1 MDIFQMSLSA
11 SVLIVAVVII
21 RALALH
27 KLPKKMFLVLWGVV
41 ICRLLIPFSI
51 PFRFSFYTGID
62 IAKHIFAERTAVS
75 FPLKMT
81 SIPNMVN
88 MPGTAEPMG
97 VGAVGASTISI
108 SPIEIVWL
116 VGMCACALY
125 FIAGY
130 TKCRREFKTSLPV
143 ENDFVALWPRE
154 YPWRRPVQ
162 IRQSDRIKTPL
173 TYGIFRPVVL
183 LPKTTDW
190 TDKTQLRYILTHEFV
205 HIQRFDTLTKLLL
218 ASVLCLHW
226 FNPLVWVMYVL
237 ANRDIELSCDETVV
251 QAFGETTKSAYAMTL
266 IGLEERKNRLTPL
279 CNNFSQNAIEERIVS
294 IMKMKKTSLIG
305 MILALALVIGIP
317 IIFATSA
324 NTAGQTRV
332 QEPNPC
338 LQRPSELTANT
349 AGQTGDQ
356 EPSVRRLVPLR
367 SRNIDIAPVNKDGPY
382 TAMSMFDQATGK
394 DRISLDEGKSWMTV
408 EWYSYNE
415 YKTWLEQ
422 EKEKLQAVVDY
433 NQTLT
438 GKKGW
443 TPSPVRFMW
452 NQGLMDEV
460 VRQEERVLRDIK
472 NGALVTKSIDGRAVD
487 ASMLDDDDDVMMTF
501 AIENSGFKRTC

>member
-1 MDIFQMSLSA
+1 
-11 SVLIVAVVII
+11 
-21 RALALH
+21 
-27 KLPKKMFLVLWGVV
+27 
-41 ICRLLIPFSI
+41 
-51 PFRFSFYTGID
+51 
-62 IAKHIFAERTAVS
+62 
-75 FPLKMT
+75 
-81 SIPNMVN
+81 
-88 MPGTAEPMG
+88 
-97 VGAVGASTISI
+97 
-108 SPIEIVWL
+108 
-116 VGMCACALY
+116 MCACALY

-130 TKCRREFKTSLPV
+130 IKCRREFKTSLPV
-143 ENDFVALWPRE
+143 ENDFAALWPRE

-183 LPKTTDW
+183 LSKTTDW
-190 TDKTQLRYILTHEFV
+190 TDETQLRYILTHEFV

-226 FNPLVWVMYVL
+226 FNPLMWVMYVL

-317 IIFATSA
+317 TVFATSA
-324 NTAGQTRV
+324 NTAGQT
-332 QEPNPC
+332 
-338 LQRPSELTANT
+338 
-349 AGQTGDQ
+349 GGQ

-367 SRNIDIAPVNKDGPY
+367 SRNIDIALALALGNKDGPY
-382 TAMSMFDQATGK
+382 TVMSMFDQATGK
-394 DRISLDEGKSWMTV
+394 DRISLDEGKTWMTV
-408 EWYSYNE
+408 EWYSYEE

-422 EKEKLQAVVDY
+422 EKKNLQAIVDY

-443 TPSPVRFMW
+443 TPSPDRFMW
-452 NQGLMDEV
+452 NQGLMDEI
-460 VRQEERVLRDIK
+460 VRQYKRTLQDIK
-472 NGALVTKSIDGRAVD
+472 NGALVTKSIDGRTVD
-487 ASMLDDDDDVMMTF
+487 GSMLDDDDDVMMTF
-501 AIENSGFKRTC
+501 KIENSGFRRSW

>member
-1 MDIFQMSLSA
+1 M
-11 SVLIVAVVII
+11 
-21 RALALH
+21 
-27 KLPKKMFLVLWGVV
+27 
-41 ICRLLIPFSI
+41 
-51 PFRFSFYTGID
+51 
-62 IAKHIFAERTAVS
+62 
-75 FPLKMT
+75 
-81 SIPNMVN
+81 
-88 MPGTAEPMG
+88 
-97 VGAVGASTISI
+97 
-108 SPIEIVWL
+108 
-116 VGMCACALY
+116 
-125 FIAGY
+125 
-130 TKCRREFKTSLPV
+130 
-143 ENDFVALWPRE
+143 
-154 YPWRRPVQ
+154 Q

-218 ASVLCLHW
+218 TSALCIHW

-237 ANRDIELSCDETVV
+237 TNRDIELSCDETVV

-266 IGLEERKNRLTPL
+266 IGLEERKNRLTLL

-305 MILALALVIGIP
+305 MILALVLVIGIP
-317 IIFATSA
+317 IVFATSA
-324 NTAGQTRV
+324 NTAGQT
-332 QEPNPC
+332 
-338 LQRPSELTANT
+338 
-349 AGQTGDQ
+349 GGQ

-367 SRNIDIAPVNKDGPY
+367 SRNINIALALGNKDGPY
-382 TAMSMFDQATGK
+382 TVMSMFDQATGK
-394 DRISLDEGKSWMTV
+394 NRISLDEGKTWMTV
-408 EWYSYNE
+408 EWYSYEE

-422 EKEKLQAVVDY
+422 EKKNLQAVVDY

-443 TPSPVRFMW
+443 TPSPDRFMW
-452 NQGLMDEV
+452 NQGLMDEI
-460 VRQEERVLRDIK
+460 VRHYERVLQDIK

-501 AIENSGFKRTC
+501 AIENSGFKRTW